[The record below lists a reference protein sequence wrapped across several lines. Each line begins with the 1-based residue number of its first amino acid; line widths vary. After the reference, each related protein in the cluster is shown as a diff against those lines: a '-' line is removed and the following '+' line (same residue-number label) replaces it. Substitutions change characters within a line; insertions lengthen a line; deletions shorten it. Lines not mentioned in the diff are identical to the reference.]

1 MINYKTILE
10 VKIQNQ
16 TIVLD
21 PPISEARAFWYK
33 KLHEQLEVICG
44 LLRVEAYRYEKFKQS
59 EAQAGKDKTYQTLI
73 LRMSQDVLN
82 HAYMTLEKQIT
93 GAEEYVK
100 TWKSYQTLWD
110 IDASHIFNILDENI
124 EKWQQ
129 ILNEIRQGRKTFD
142 NSETEKAFGAIIIYY
157 GGVQAK
163 VNNKYDQWH
172 RDILNK
178 FGSTLL
184 ENLMS
189 FNQKVQK
196 ARRKLETLSIDVSD
210 DVTMFVTE
218 IQEMKH
224 SHKVWG
230 EEFEK
235 YKSGYKLLISQRYQF
250 PQEWLYIELV
260 EGEWT
265 AFKQLY
271 GKKAKIMEEKIPELQ
286 KKIIDEERVALEK
299 IKDVELQW
307 KNEKPEQSNVLPSR
321 ALDIL
326 AAIGTKISTTKAE
339 WVRICKAKELL
350 EMELG
355 DPKRL
360 DSLEEQLNI
369 LRQCWQF
376 LQKIWSTC
384 VEPVNDTPF
393 SAYVNKKVK
402 DLLDSAAIQMKEA
415 PAVVKGPMFFDEFRK
430 IIENYKKVN
439 NLVGELKSEA
449 MKHRH
454 WRDLMQ
460 KLHL

>member
-1 MINYKTILE
+1 MAQCALQRDVLQSKLTEIQKIVDEFNFNDFSNLQQWVDDLDERIKAILIQRLQDLIHAWTQEFIRFGQNDGTPAPPGANAPKMINYKTILE

-44 LLRVEAYRYEKFKQS
+44 LSRVEAYRYEKFKQSSS

-73 LRMSQDVLN
+73 LKMSQDVLN

-142 NSETEKAFGAIIIYY
+142 NSETEKAFGALIIYY

-224 SHKVWG
+224 SHKAWG

-235 YKSGYKLLISQRYQF
+235 YKSGYKLLISQRY
-250 PQEWLYIELV
+250 
-260 EGEWT
+260 
-265 AFKQLY
+265 
-271 GKKAKIMEEKIPELQ
+271 
-286 KKIIDEERVALEK
+286 
-299 IKDVELQW
+299 
-307 KNEKPEQSNVLPSR
+307 
-321 ALDIL
+321 
-326 AAIGTKISTTKAE
+326 
-339 WVRICKAKELL
+339 
-350 EMELG
+350 
-355 DPKRL
+355 
-360 DSLEEQLNI
+360 
-369 LRQCWQF
+369 
-376 LQKIWSTC
+376 
-384 VEPVNDTPF
+384 
-393 SAYVNKKVK
+393 
-402 DLLDSAAIQMKEA
+402 
-415 PAVVKGPMFFDEFRK
+415 
-430 IIENYKKVN
+430 
-439 NLVGELKSEA
+439 
-449 MKHRH
+449 
-454 WRDLMQ
+454 
-460 KLHL
+460 